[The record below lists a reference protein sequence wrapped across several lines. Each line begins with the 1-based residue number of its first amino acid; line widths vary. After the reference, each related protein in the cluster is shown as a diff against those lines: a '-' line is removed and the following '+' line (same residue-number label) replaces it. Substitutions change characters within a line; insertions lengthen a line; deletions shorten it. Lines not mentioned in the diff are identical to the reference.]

1 MTVPMM
7 RNSVSI
13 SSVIVEEIKNIGESA
28 LIMYY
33 YFDFRDA
40 TKRTIRGLLTS
51 VVMQL
56 ADSDASDKCRDI
68 LSKFHTECK
77 YGSEQPSE
85 TALAQCLK
93 RMLDSL
99 GQVPVYI
106 IVDALDECPDNI
118 GTPSARAKVLDF
130 IEKLIQANHPNL
142 FICLTSRPEQDI
154 SDVFNPLTS
163 ESRRVSLHDES
174 GQQEDINNYLRHFV
188 RTDKAMRRWREED
201 KQLVINTLS
210 EKAGGM

>member
-1 MTVPMM
+1 MM
-7 RNSVSI
+7 RYSVSI

-33 YFDFRDA
+33 YFDFRDT

-85 TALAQCLK
+85 PALAQCLE

-118 GTPSARAKVLDF
+118 GTPSARARVLDF
-130 IEKLIQANHPNL
+130 MEDLVQANHSNL

-163 ESRRVSLHDES
+163 SSRRVSLQDES
-174 GQQEDINNYLRHFV
+174 GQQEDISNYLRHFV
-188 RTDKAMRRWREED
+188 RTDRAMRRWREED

-210 EKAGGM
+210 ERAGGM

>member
-7 RNSVSI
+7 RYSVSI

-28 LIMYY
+28 LIVYY

-68 LSKFHTECK
+68 LSEFHTECK

-85 TALAQCLK
+85 PALAKCLK

-99 GQVPVYI
+99 RQVPVYI

-118 GTPSARAKVLDF
+118 GTLSPRAKLLD
-130 IEKLIQANHPNL
+130 LISDLVQPNHSSL

-163 ESRRVSLHDES
+163 PSCRVSLHDES
-174 GQQEDINNYLRHFV
+174 GQKEDIDRYIRDFV
-188 RTDKAMRRWREED
+188 HTDRAMRKWREEN
-201 KQLVINTLS
+201 KQLVIDTLS
-210 EKAGGM
+210 ENAGGM